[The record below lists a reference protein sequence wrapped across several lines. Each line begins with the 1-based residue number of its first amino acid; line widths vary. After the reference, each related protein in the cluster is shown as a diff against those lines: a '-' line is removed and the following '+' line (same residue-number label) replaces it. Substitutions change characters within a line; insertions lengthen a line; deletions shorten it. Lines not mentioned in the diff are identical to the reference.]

1 MRIFLVSLVTVLGV
15 GCSAAAPADAGV
27 PAIRIVGLQP
37 LTVVGA
43 HYRPGARVRV
53 TVFARVRV
61 SKVVTA
67 DRRGSLRAVF
77 AAIRVG
83 RCTAATLVV
92 ALSADGTRRV
102 IKRLP
107 APDCPP
113 LE

>member
-1 MRIFLVSLVTVLGV
+1 MRILLAAFVAALGI
-15 GCSAAAPADAGV
+15 GSAAAAPASGV
-27 PAIRIVGLQP
+27 SAIRIAGLNP
-37 LTVVGA
+37 LTVAGA

-53 TVFARVRV
+53 TVFARVRI
-61 SKVVTA
+61 SKVVAA
-67 DRRGSLRAVF
+67 DGRGSFRAVF
-77 AAIRVG
+77 ASIRVG

-113 LE
+113 PA